1 MLSEA
6 EPWRFRL
13 YAQREDRGEVIDLYL
28 VATDDGLALSEPG
41 AEQSPEP
48 IPPTALPGIF
58 ARYGKPLEEGL
69 DVTPLLAKQ
78 DAADEPLALE
88 LPSGQGATLVR
99 FRFMPFGWVHPEDY
113 LLWHVDGFE
122 PVAAPA
128 ALVAHALRALARA
141 YRPSG

>member
-1 MLSEA
+1 MSSEN

-13 YAQREDRGEVIDLYL
+13 YAQREDRGEVIDFYL
-28 VATDDGLALSEPG
+28 LVSDQGLSLF
-41 AEQSPEP
+41 EQGEGQIPEP
-48 IPPTALPGIF
+48 IPPEAIPGVF

-69 DVTPLLAKQ
+69 DVTPLLARQ

-88 LPSGQGATLVR
+88 LPSGPCATLAR

-113 LLWHVDGFE
+113 LLWSVEGSE
-122 PVAAPA
+122 PLAAPA

-141 YRPSG
+141 YRPAG